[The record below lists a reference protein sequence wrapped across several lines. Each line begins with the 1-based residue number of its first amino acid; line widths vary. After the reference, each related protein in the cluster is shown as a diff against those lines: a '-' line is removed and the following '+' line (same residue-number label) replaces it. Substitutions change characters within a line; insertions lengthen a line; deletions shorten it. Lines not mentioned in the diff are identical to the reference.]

1 MKKAIVLGAGMVGR
15 TIAKDLAKDFEVAV
29 ADVRDDALAR
39 VDRSLGIAT
48 FQRDLSKPDE
58 VKKLVARHDVVV
70 GALSSALGKQ
80 TLRAVLEAKK
90 PYCDISFMADD
101 PLELST
107 LAEENGVCAVVDCGV
122 GPGMTN
128 MFAGWAAARLSPCT
142 EISLAVG
149 GVPAVREWPFDYK
162 VAFAPSDVLEEYTR
176 PARFVRDG
184 RLVTMPALTDLE
196 LVEIDGVGTLEA
208 FNTDGLRTLLAT
220 LPDVPNMIE
229 KTMRWPGH
237 TELMRVFRETGF
249 FDTTPIEIAGV
260 KVRPIDVTSALLFPK
275 WTYVE
280 GEVDLTIVRARIEGL
295 EDGEPTRYTWDLV
308 DRTDEATGVSSM
320 SRTTGFPAAIMA
332 RFLADRRFAKP
343 GVHPPE
349 TVAREPGLLE
359 AMLEEHEKRGVVY
372 RFERQHGALQ

>member
-1 MKKAIVLGAGMVGR
+1 
-15 TIAKDLAKDFEVAV
+15 
-29 ADVRDDALAR
+29 
-39 VDRSLGIAT
+39 
-48 FQRDLSKPDE
+48 
-58 VKKLVARHDVVV
+58 
-70 GALSSALGKQ
+70 
-80 TLRAVLEAKK
+80 
-90 PYCDISFMADD
+90 
-101 PLELST
+101 
-107 LAEENGVCAVVDCGV
+107 
-122 GPGMTN
+122 
-128 MFAGWAAARLSPCT
+128 
-142 EISLAVG
+142 
-149 GVPAVREWPFDYK
+149 
-162 VAFAPSDVLEEYTR
+162 
-176 PARFVRDG
+176 
-184 RLVTMPALTDLE
+184 
-196 LVEIDGVGTLEA
+196 
-208 FNTDGLRTLLAT
+208 
-220 LPDVPNMIE
+220 MIE